1 MLTIPM
7 RQSFITTIVDLSEGS
22 SAVGISNLSRM
33 SVRSFAPAVGGYMM
47 ENLSMSLPFAIG
59 AGVIAL
65 NGLAYYVFFGK
76 GKQTDVSSD

>member
-1 MLTIPM
+1 
-7 RQSFITTIVDLSEGS
+7 
-22 SAVGISNLSRM
+22 
-33 SVRSFAPAVGGYMM
+33 MM

-76 GKQTDVSSD
+76 GKQTTVSSD